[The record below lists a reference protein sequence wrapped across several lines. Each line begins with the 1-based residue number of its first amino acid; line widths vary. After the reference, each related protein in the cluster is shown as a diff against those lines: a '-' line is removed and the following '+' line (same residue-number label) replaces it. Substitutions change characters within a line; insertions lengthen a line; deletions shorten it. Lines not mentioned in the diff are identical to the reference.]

1 MAPVYGGYGMN
12 YGGYGGYGMPYG
24 GYGGRF
30 GGYGGYRR
38 NLNVGNVT

>member
-24 GYGGRF
+24 GYGGYGR
-30 GGYGGYRR
+30 YGGYRR
-38 NLNVGNVT
+38 NLNVGNFT

>member
-24 GYGGRF
+24 GYGRF